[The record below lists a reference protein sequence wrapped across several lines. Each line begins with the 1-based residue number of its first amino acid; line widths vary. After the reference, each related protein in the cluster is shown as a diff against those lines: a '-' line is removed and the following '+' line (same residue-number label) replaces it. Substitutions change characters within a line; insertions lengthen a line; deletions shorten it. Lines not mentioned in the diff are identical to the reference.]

1 MKHRIRVVGI
11 LCRGEH
17 ILLVEQQNPYT
28 GSKRWSLPGGG
39 LELSD
44 PDVFAGVER
53 EVLEETGLQVRAGR
67 IRFIS
72 EYANLS
78 SDNPLL
84 SLMVWIECRP
94 LENEDFGVPTLANT
108 LPDDYITG
116 VRWWHRSSLP
126 GNTQVSATLQRDDFW
141 AMLETTA
148 GKVLHLGRR
157 TE

>member
-11 LCRGEH
+11 LRRDEH

-28 GSKRWSLPGGG
+28 GNKRWSLPGGG
-39 LELSD
+39 LEFSD
-44 PDVFAGVER
+44 SDVFAGVER

-72 EYANLS
+72 EYAVV

-84 SLMVWIECRP
+84 SLMVWIECQP
-94 LENEDFGVPTLANT
+94 PDDQDFGVPTLANT

-116 VRWWHRSSLP
+116 VKWWHRSELP
-126 GNTQVSATLQRDDFW
+126 GNTQVSATLQREDFW
-141 AMLETTA
+141 NLLELTPEQ
-148 GKVLHLGRR
+148 VRHLGRR